1 MKTTKRVIAVAL
13 AVLMLALA
21 IPFAVSA
28 ETSYTLTVQCDKPD
42 YTYSI
47 YKIADF
53 NETTGHFENGKT
65 DAITAAIKQSTE
77 STADVLAAAT
87 AATAADDAALGA
99 AVGTVTFT
107 ADTTSMDFSLPAGMY
122 FVKCTGRS
130 ILNKTVTK
138 ESVVPMPNKTESY
151 TVNVTDKVVEGDE
164 PTVTKK
170 IQKADGSLVDEISA
184 SQDDTITYVLTADIT
199 GTTENKLQSYIIGDD
214 MDDCLDAAQVNITS
228 VKLVN
233 GTNKTPLTY
242 TKTGSMTSIK
252 DKDLTYDFGIS
263 IDAAELDKDA
273 FYTEGGKVEVIF
285 TTKLDTAK
293 LDANPNMIGSAI
305 PNTDGLKYTNNSGN
319 ESEVKGNTV
328 NVYTYK
334 VSVNKVDA
342 DAQTTMLRGAKIGI
356 FKTQAC
362 TDNDKIEEAIT
373 NTDGV
378 AAFNYK
384 FAEGTYYVKE
394 IAAPEGYNLNTSVFE
409 VKIEKGSTALHNG
422 IQNTTTIT
430 DTKSKLPETGG
441 AGTLAFT
448 IVGGSLIV
456 AAGILLAIVLKK
468 RASK

>member
-65 DAITAAIKQSTE
+65 DAITTAINQSTE
-77 STADVLAAAT
+77 STADVLTAAT
-87 AATAADDAALGA
+87 AATDAQLGA

-107 ADTTSMDFSLPAGMY
+107 ATTTSKDFTLPAGMY

-170 IQKADGSLVDEISA
+170 IKKADGTLVDEISA
-184 SQDDTITYVLTADIT
+184 SEDDTITYVLTAEIT

-214 MDDCLDAAQVNITS
+214 MDDNLDATKVEIKS
-228 VKLVN
+228 VKLINSN
-233 GTNKTPLTY
+233 GETLLNNDKY
-242 TKTGSMTSIK
+242 TKTGSMTSTK
-252 DKDLTYDFGIS
+252 GLNYDFGIS
-263 IDAAELDKDA
+263 IDASVLADDN

-285 TTKLDTAK
+285 TTQLVE
-293 LDANPNMIGSAI
+293 NPTKIGTAI

-328 NVYTYK
+328 NVYTYM

-342 DAQTTMLRGAKIGI
+342 DSQTTKLANAKIGI
-356 FKTQAC
+356 YKTQAC
-362 TDNDKIEEAIT
+362 TDNDKIDEAIT

-378 AAFNYK
+378 AAFTYK

-394 IAAPEGYNLNTSVFE
+394 IKAPDGYNLNTSVFE
-409 VKIEKGSTALHNG
+409 VKIEKGSSALSNG
-422 IQNTTTIT
+422 IHNTTTIT
-430 DTKSKLPETGG
+430 DTKAKLPETGG
-441 AGTLAFT
+441 AGTLVF
-448 IVGGSLIV
+448 
-456 AAGILLAIVLKK
+456 LLAIVLKK

>member
-53 NETTGHFENGKT
+53 NETTDHFENGKT
-65 DAITAAIKQSTE
+65 DAITTAINQSTE
-77 STADVLAAAT
+77 STAAVLTAAT
-87 AATAADDAALGA
+87 AATDAQLGA

-107 ADTTSMDFSLPAGMY
+107 ATTTSKDFTLPAGMY

-164 PTVTKK
+164 PTITKK
-170 IQKADGSLVDEISA
+170 IQKADGTLVDEISA

-214 MDDCLDAAQVNITS
+214 MDDNLDATKVNITS

-233 GTNKTPLTY
+233 GTTKTDLAY
-242 TKTGSMTSIK
+242 AKTGSMTSTK
-252 DKDLTYDFGIS
+252 GLNYDFGIS
-263 IDAAELDKDA
+263 IDATELEKDA

-285 TTKLDTAK
+285 TTQLVE
-293 LDANPNMIGSAI
+293 NPTKIGSAI

-328 NVYTYK
+328 NVYTYM

-342 DAQTTMLRGAKIGI
+342 DAQTTKLANAKIGI
-356 FKTQAC
+356 YKTQAC
-362 TDNDKIEEAIT
+362 TDNDKIDEAIT

-378 AAFNYK
+378 AAFTYK

-394 IAAPEGYNLNTSVFE
+394 IKAPDGYNLNTSVFE
-409 VKIEKGSTALHNG
+409 VKIEKGSSALSNG
-422 IQNTTTIT
+422 IHNTTTIT
-430 DTKSKLPETGG
+430 DTKAKLPETGG
-441 AGTLAFT
+441 AGTLVFT

>member
-65 DAITAAIKQSTE
+65 DAITTAINQSTE
-77 STADVLAAAT
+77 STADVLTAAT
-87 AATAADDAALGA
+87 AATDAQLGA

-107 ADTTSMDFSLPAGMY
+107 ATTTSKDFTLPAGMY

-138 ESVVPMPNKTESY
+138 ESVVPMPNKTDSY

-170 IQKADGSLVDEISA
+170 IQKADGTLVDEISA
-184 SQDDTITYVLTADIT
+184 SEDDTITYVLTAEIT

-214 MDDCLDAAQVNITS
+214 MDDNLDADKVNITS
-228 VKLVN
+228 VKLINSN
-233 GTNKTPLTY
+233 GETPLNDKY
-242 TKTGSMTSIK
+242 TKTGSMTSTK
-252 DKDLTYDFGIS
+252 GLNYDFGIS
-263 IDAAELDKDA
+263 IDASVLADDN

-285 TTKLDTAK
+285 TTQLVE
-293 LDANPNMIGSAI
+293 NPTKIGTAI

-328 NVYTYK
+328 NVYTYM

-342 DAQTTMLRGAKIGI
+342 DAQTTKLANAKIGI
-356 FKTQAC
+356 YKTQAC
-362 TDNDKIEEAIT
+362 TDNDKIDEAIT

-378 AAFNYK
+378 AAFTYK

-394 IAAPEGYNLNTSVFE
+394 IKAPDGYNLNTSVFE
-409 VKIEKGSTALHNG
+409 VKIEKGSTALSNG
-422 IQNTTTIT
+422 IHNTVVIT
-430 DTKSKLPETGG
+430 DTKAKLPETGG
-441 AGTLAFT
+441 AGTLVFT

-468 RASK
+468 RATK

>member
-53 NETTGHFENGKT
+53 NETTGRFESGKT
-65 DAITAAIKQSTE
+65 DAITTAINQSTE
-77 STADVLAAAT
+77 STADVLAAAN
-87 AATAADDAALGA
+87 AATDAQLGA

-107 ADTTSMDFSLPAGMY
+107 ATTTSMDFPLPAGMY
-122 FVKCTGRS
+122 YVKCTGRS

-138 ESVVPMPNKTESY
+138 ESVVPMPNKTASY

-170 IQKADGSLVDEISA
+170 IEKADGSLVDEISA

-214 MDDCLDAAQVNITS
+214 MDDNLDATKVEIKS

-233 GTNKTPLTY
+233 GSTKTDLVY
-242 TKTGSMTSIK
+242 HETGSMTSTK
-252 DKDLTYDFGIS
+252 GLNYDFGVS
-263 IDAAELDKDA
+263 IDAKELEKNA

-285 TTKLDTAK
+285 TTKLV
-293 LDANPNMIGSAI
+293 ANPTKIGSAI

-328 NVYTYK
+328 NVYTYM

-342 DAQTTMLRGAKIGI
+342 DAQTTKLANAKIGI

-362 TDNDKIEEAIT
+362 TDNDKIDEAIT

-378 AAFNYK
+378 AAFTYK

-394 IAAPEGYNLNTSVFE
+394 IAAPDGYNLNTSVFE
-409 VKIEKGSTALHNG
+409 VKIEKGSSALSNG
-422 IQNTTTIT
+422 IHNTTTIT

>member
-53 NETTGHFENGKT
+53 NETTGHFEKGKT
-65 DAITAAIKQSTE
+65 TAITAAINQSTE
-77 STADVLAAAT
+77 STADVLAAAN
-87 AATAADDAALGA
+87 AATDAQLGA

-107 ADTTSMDFSLPAGMY
+107 ATTTSMDFPLPAGMY
-122 FVKCTGRS
+122 YVKCTGRS

-138 ESVVPMPNKTESY
+138 ESVVPMPNKTNSY

-170 IQKADGSLVDEISA
+170 IQKADGTLVDEISA

-214 MDDCLDAAQVNITS
+214 MDDNLDPAQVTITS

-233 GTNKTPLTY
+233 GTTKTDLAY
-242 TKTGSMTSIK
+242 TKTGSMTSTK
-252 DKDLTYDFGIS
+252 GLNYDFGVS

-285 TTKLDTAK
+285 TTKLV
-293 LDANPNMIGSAI
+293 ANPTKIGSAI

-328 NVYTYK
+328 NVYTYM

-342 DAQTTMLRGAKIGI
+342 DAQTTKLANAKIGI

-362 TDNDKIEEAIT
+362 TDNDKIDEAIT

-378 AAFNYK
+378 AAFTYK

-394 IAAPEGYNLNTSVFE
+394 IAAPDGYNLNTSVFE
-409 VKIEKGSTALHNG
+409 VKIEKGSSALSNG
-422 IQNTTTIT
+422 IHNTTTIT